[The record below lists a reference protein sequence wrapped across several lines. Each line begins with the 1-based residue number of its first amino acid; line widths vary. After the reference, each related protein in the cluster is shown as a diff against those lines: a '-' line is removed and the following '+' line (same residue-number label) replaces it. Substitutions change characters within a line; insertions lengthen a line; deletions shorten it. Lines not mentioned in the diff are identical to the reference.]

1 VRRTRRTP
9 DVPLNPPP
17 TRVTRG
23 RTTPTPTEE
32 TETTTTKK
40 PNSSSNSRTT
50 PRRGTRN
57 TPVRDDGQPEP
68 APPPKKSTRG
78 KRVETIKEE
87 EDEATVPSQTAAQK
101 GTLTEKSQLPRRSRT
116 TVTGKES
123 PTEKENEPS
132 DSGDNSQSQGAPPT
146 RARRTVAKTPA
157 VKPDSKGPKPTT
169 GRPTRVTRGKK

>member
-1 VRRTRRTP
+1 MRRTRRTP
-9 DVPLNPPP
+9 DVPLTLPP

-32 TETTTTKK
+32 TETKATKK
-40 PNSSSNSRTT
+40 PNSSSNSRAT

-57 TPVRDDGQPEP
+57 TPVPDDGQPEP
-68 APPPKKSTRG
+68 APPPRKATRG

-87 EDEATVPSQTAAQK
+87 EDEATVPSQTTTQK
-101 GTLTEKSQLPRRSRT
+101 GTLKEKSQLPPRSRT

-146 RARRTVAKTPA
+146 RARRTATKAPV
-157 VKPDSKGPKPTT
+157 VKPDSKGQKPVT
-169 GRPTRVTRGKK
+169 GRSTRVTRGKK